1 MPDIISLLPDHVAN
15 QIAAGEV
22 VQRPASVVKELL
34 ENAIDAGATS
44 IKLIIKDAG
53 KTMIQVIDNGK
64 GMTTTD
70 ARLCFERHATSK
82 IKKAEDLFSIS
93 TKGFRGEALASIAAI
108 SQVRMRTK
116 TKNDE
121 VGTEIIIEGSEIK
134 DQQAVAA
141 ETGCSMAVK
150 NLFFNIPARRNF
162 LKSNNVEQR
171 HIIDEFQRVAL
182 VHHQV
187 RFEFYSNDTI
197 LFQLEPTKLRQR
209 IVQVFG
215 KNTNEKL
222 VPVQESTDI
231 LNVNGFIFKPEFSKK
246 SRQHQFFFV
255 NDRFIKSHY
264 LHHAVMAAFEGLLA
278 PGMQPGY
285 MLYLTVPTDT
295 IDVNIHPTKTE
306 IKFEDDHSLYAI
318 IRSAL
323 KHSLGQFNVSP
334 VLDFDRNQSFDV
346 LLGNKP
352 PNQSPGI
359 QVDRKFNPFDEKQK
373 ESSWEPLYEG
383 LQNIDLPNSDSEK
396 IFDNNAI
403 ESDLPCFQLQ
413 KKYIV
418 AKRSEGLILVHQQRA
433 HERVLYD
440 SFLRQFEDRSVP
452 SQVLAFPVQVDMNQQ
467 QFAEFS
473 PHQKTL
479 ELMGFSFGN
488 ADANNFEITA
498 IHNSLSLDSVPD
510 LLSNFLEEIEN
521 DPSIKGVKLSRLL
534 AKTMAKHG
542 SIRSGADLHQHAQSR
557 LIKDLFLCDEPSR
570 CPNGKLIFVSMTTK
584 DLENKLNI

>member
-34 ENAIDAGATS
+34 ENAIDAGASS
-44 IKLIIKDAG
+44 IKLIIRDAG
-53 KTMIQVIDNGK
+53 KTLIQVVDDGS

-121 VGTEIIIEGSEIK
+121 LGTEIIIEGSEIK

-162 LKSNNVEQR
+162 LKSNNVELR

-197 LFQLEPTKLRQR
+197 LFQLEAAKMRQR
-209 IVQVFG
+209 IVQIFG

-222 VPVQESTDI
+222 VPVQESTEI
-231 LNVNGFIFKPEFSKK
+231 LKLNGYIFKPEFSKK

-255 NDRFIKSHY
+255 NDRFVKSPY
-264 LHHAVMAAFEGLLA
+264 FHHAVLAAFEGLLGQ
-278 PGMQPGY
+278 GMQPGY
-285 MLYLTVPTDT
+285 LLYLSVPADT

-346 LLGNKP
+346 PLGSKP
-352 PNQSPGI
+352 PNQTPAI
-359 QVDRKFNPFDEKQK
+359 QVDRKYNPFTDKQNQ
-373 ESSWEPLYEG
+373 SSWEPLYDN
-383 LQNIDLPNSDSEK
+383 LQHIDVPSLENK
-396 IFDNNAI
+396 QIFERNEID
-403 ESDLPCFQLQ
+403 SDLPSFQLQ

-418 AKRSEGLILVHQQRA
+418 SKTSEGLILVHQQHA
-433 HERVLYD
+433 KNHSETNY
-440 SFLRQFEDRSVP
+440 
-452 SQVLAFPVQVDMNQQ
+452 
-467 QFAEFS
+467 
-473 PHQKTL
+473 
-479 ELMGFSFGN
+479 
-488 ADANNFEITA
+488 I
-498 IHNSLSLDSVPD
+498 NSNKIP
-510 LLSNFLEEIEN
+510 
-521 DPSIKGVKLSRLL
+521 
-534 AKTMAKHG
+534 
-542 SIRSGADLHQHAQSR
+542 
-557 LIKDLFLCDEPSR
+557 LC
-570 CPNGKLIFVSMTTK
+570 
-584 DLENKLNI
+584 

>member
-34 ENAIDAGATS
+34 ENAIDAGATF

-134 DQQAVAA
+134 DQQAVAT

-187 RFEFYSNDTI
+187 RFELYSNDTI
-197 LFQLEPTKLRQR
+197 LFQLEATKLRQR

-255 NDRFIKSHY
+255 NDRFIKCPY

-285 MLYLTVPTDT
+285 
-295 IDVNIHPTKTE
+295 
-306 IKFEDDHSLYAI
+306 
-318 IRSAL
+318 
-323 KHSLGQFNVSP
+323 
-334 VLDFDRNQSFDV
+334 
-346 LLGNKP
+346 
-352 PNQSPGI
+352 
-359 QVDRKFNPFDEKQK
+359 
-373 ESSWEPLYEG
+373 
-383 LQNIDLPNSDSEK
+383 
-396 IFDNNAI
+396 
-403 ESDLPCFQLQ
+403 
-413 KKYIV
+413 
-418 AKRSEGLILVHQQRA
+418 
-433 HERVLYD
+433 
-440 SFLRQFEDRSVP
+440 
-452 SQVLAFPVQVDMNQQ
+452 
-467 QFAEFS
+467 
-473 PHQKTL
+473 
-479 ELMGFSFGN
+479 
-488 ADANNFEITA
+488 
-498 IHNSLSLDSVPD
+498 
-510 LLSNFLEEIEN
+510 
-521 DPSIKGVKLSRLL
+521 
-534 AKTMAKHG
+534 
-542 SIRSGADLHQHAQSR
+542 
-557 LIKDLFLCDEPSR
+557 
-570 CPNGKLIFVSMTTK
+570 
-584 DLENKLNI
+584 